1 VANFFDQFDAP
12 AQSGNFFDQFDEK
25 PQPVAPPPA
34 PAPVIPSTAYTG
46 KEPVGTVL
54 PNGSVVSD
62 LPIPG
67 QVMPD
72 GSPVPIEQGGS
83 AYDRYRGSEG
93 NIVDMIMAAGQ
104 AGLENAA
111 YAAEGAR
118 QGVANT
124 AGLAV
129 DAVNYAPLLANLV
142 PGVSGV
148 GPISEKPVGGSA
160 MLGDWLSGNGLVKP
174 LPETTDP
181 VKRFSSRLGQEIG
194 AASVPMLGT
203 LGAAGRMTAA
213 EAREAPSVLKTLFG
227 IDKAAVDPAKY
238 VGDELRVATGAGT
251 GAGLVAASGN
261 DQGTPLG
268 SLADA
273 GGAVAGAGA
282 TGLGTAMIGSTRD
295 LIRAIFGSGNY
306 VDDVVKEA
314 VTDRIIRA
322 SGLQQKPG
330 EVVDTDPLVA
340 QIMGGQKVGA
350 TIPGFKES
358 LADRTKNPGIAAL
371 EYAQQSGPNAGL
383 YNAQRGANTAAVDN
397 AMKPFEPTETPGAFA
412 DAAIAER
419 NKRLGEA
426 AVKADAATKAWENS
440 TRSLLPALTA
450 EGRGANIR
458 TALQDASDGAKAV
471 LEQAWAPINGSKQDV
486 DMEALDAI
494 FRGNDSNLSVAE
506 MNRFRPGEADIPSQ
520 FIDPGEPA
528 KPTGILDARG
538 KPIMKA
544 AVPPSGEAPLNEIT
558 GIRSALTDAAREA
571 TTAGRANEARI
582 IGQYIDGIDSY
593 MANNLPDDLRQQ
605 YEAARAAT
613 VDFNDRFT
621 RPQTAIGQT
630 LSEREGMPRYPD
642 STVAGKFV
650 QDDQGRIADF
660 EALMKEAGNDGRVQ
674 TAVRDQILQDVKDRG
689 LLEKPEALQ
698 SYLDGYSNVFAKFPA
713 LKAQLGDAKNL
724 RAEMDTATTASS
736 ELIDQ
741 LTKQGKS
748 AVANYLQ
755 YGNENA
761 DRAMRGVLSAKDPK
775 KAVDELL
782 TFVGDDPKAVEGARK
797 TFWNIMQKDA
807 RSGGRTTGDINGA
820 QPWSPYS
827 LNKFLDDPVNSAV
840 LERLYRANPDHLKN
854 IREIAK
860 AIQGTEV
867 RNGARAANSSGTAQA
882 VHNEQLSPATIQSRL
897 YAYKSGRISGTYLLT
912 SFFATLARKS
922 VGARQTEGITRMLD
936 DVLLNPDAAALLLKE
951 NNPANR
957 KALNRWAKTWF
968 GNEASSIINAMS
980 GDDEDTETKAIMDEA
995 D

>member
-1 VANFFDQFDAP
+1 MANFFDQFDEAP
-12 AQSGNFFDQFDEK
+12 QAGNFFDQFDEV
-25 PQPVAPPPA
+25 PPVAPKPVA
-34 PAPVIPSTAYTG
+34 PAAPVTPQYNDL
-46 KEPVGTVL
+46 PVPGSMRVDGTIVPGVGIEGTVV
-54 PNGSVVSD
+54 NGSS
-62 LPIPG
+62 
-67 QVMPD
+67 
-72 GSPVPIEQGGS
+72 S
-83 AYDRYRGSEG
+83 AYDRYRSSD
-93 NIVDMIMAAGQ
+93 NLVDAIMNAGQ
-104 AGLENAA
+104 YGLETAA
-111 YAAEGAR
+111 YAAEGTR
-118 QGVANT
+118 KGVANT
-124 AGLAV
+124 AGLLV
-129 DAVNYAPLLANLV
+129 DAVNAAPMLANLI

-160 MLGDWLSGNGLVKP
+160 QLGDLLSGYGLVP
-174 LPETTDP
+174 ALPETSDP
-181 VKRFSSRLGQEIG
+181 VKKGFARVGQEIG
-194 AASVPMLGT
+194 ASSVPVLGT
-203 LGAAGRMTAA
+203 LGATARMTAA
-213 EAREAPSVLKTLFG
+213 EARALPGIAKFFG
-227 IDKAAVDPAKY
+227 ADKAAVDPAKF
-238 VGDELRVATGAGT
+238 VADELRLATGAGT
-251 GAGLVAASGN
+251 GAALVNGISGN
-261 DQGTPLG
+261 DPNTP
-268 SLADA
+268 
-273 GGAVAGAGA
+273 GGALVDAAGAMGGA
-282 TGLGTAMIGSTRD
+282 TATGAATALIGSSRD
-295 LIRAIFGSGNY
+295 ILRAIFGSGDY

-314 VTDRIIRA
+314 VTDQIIRN
-322 SGLQQKPG
+322 SGLQKKPG
-330 EVVDTDPLVA
+330 EVVDTQPLVDT
-340 QIMGGQKVGA
+340 IMNSPKVGD

-358 LADRTKNPGIAAL
+358 LADRTKIPGIAAL
-371 EYAQQSGPNAGL
+371 EYAQQSGPNAGM
-383 YNAQRGANTAAVDN
+383 YAGQRAANTAAVDT
-397 AMKPFEPTETPGAFA
+397 AMKPFEPNATPGDFA
-412 DAAIAER
+412 DAAFAER
-419 NKRLGEA
+419 TKRLGEA
-426 AVKADAATKAWENS
+426 ATKADAATKAWENS
-440 TRSLLPALTA
+440 TRTLLPALTA

-458 TALQDASDGAKAV
+458 TALQDASDGAKTI

-494 FRGNDSNLSVAE
+494 FRGTDQNLSTAE
-506 MNRFRPGEADIPSQ
+506 RNRFRPPEADIPAKLMNPDGPMFTKQSRATLDENGN
-520 FIDPGEPA
+520 IIEPTPGN
-528 KPTGILDARG
+528 PT
-538 KPIMKA
+538 PQPMQ
-544 AVPPSGEAPLNEIT
+544 PLNEIT

-571 TTAGRANEARI
+571 TTAGKVNEARV

-642 STVAGKFV
+642 SSVASKFV
-650 QDDQGRIADF
+650 QSDQGRIADF
-660 EALMKEAGNDGRVQ
+660 EALMKEAGSDDRVQ

-724 RAEMDTATTASS
+724 RAEMDLATSASS
-736 ELIDQ
+736 ELTDT

-775 KAVDELL
+775 KAIDELL
-782 TFVGDDPKAVEGARK
+782 TFVGDDAKAVEGARK

-840 LERLYRANPDHLKN
+840 LERLYRDNPTHLAN

-867 RNGARAANSSGTAQA
+867 RNGAKAVNTSGTAQS
-882 VHNEQLSPATIQSRL
+882 VNNVLTPETLQSRL
-897 YAYKSGRISGTYLLT
+897 YAYKSGKISGTFLLT
-912 SFFATLARKS
+912 SIAAVVARRS
-922 VGARQTEGITRMLD
+922 VGKAQSEAITRMLD
-936 DVLLNPDAAALLLKE
+936 EALLNPEAAALLLKE

-957 KALNRWAKTWF
+957 RALNRWAKGWW
-968 GNEASSIINAMS
+968 GNEASSIVNALS
-980 GDDEDTETKAIMDEA
+980 AEDQDAETKTIMEA